1 MSIQEPLKIS
11 KINMNNIIYTKTKYS
26 EDKKKKI
33 IYIKYSDKK
42 NDIKNFVFQTP
53 TLLNNKKPELV
64 DGFYELEIPL
74 VTKREKN
81 QNDFL
86 NFLNKIDE
94 KILYDA
100 NINSKSWFDI
110 ITEDNI
116 YRQRIVRDS
125 IEDQESFIKIKI
137 INTQGFKTIIRLNNM
152 KKNISVEEIPQFSW
166 VKMILECYAITIS
179 NYGINLFVR
188 PIIMSFNERIIEN
201 YNYKFIKDS
210 DSESDNESDR
220 TTQVFNTSN
229 IFINKDEH
237 EKTKENNDDPK
248 NDNSNNISENDDSE
262 NDASENDDS
271 ENDDS
276 ENDASENDASE
287 NDNEDIELN
296 IMVNNDDDE
305 ESELIENILDDI
317 NKNNSDLNDR
327 IMSHTSTEV

>member
-125 IEDQESFIKIKI
+125 IEDHECFIKIKI

-262 NDASENDDS
+262 NDASEND
-271 ENDDS
+271 
-276 ENDASENDASE
+276 
-287 NDNEDIELN
+287 NEDIELN

-317 NKNNSDLNDR
+317 NKNNSDLNDS

>member
-26 EDKKKKI
+26 EDRKKKI

-42 NDIKNFVFQTP
+42 NNIKNFVFQTP

-81 QNDFL
+81 QDEFL
-86 NFLNKIDE
+86 KFLNKIDE

-125 IEDQESFIKIKI
+125 IEDHECFIKIKI
-137 INTQGFKTIIRLNNM
+137 INTQGFKTIIRLNNN
-152 KKNISVEEIPQFSW
+152 KNISVEEIPQFSW

-188 PIIMSFNERIIEN
+188 PVIMSFNERIIEN
-201 YNYKFIKDS
+201 YNYKFINDS
-210 DSESDNESDR
+210 DNESDNESDR

-237 EKTKENNDDPK
+237 EKTNENNDDPK
-248 NDNSNNISENDDSE
+248 NDNSNNISEN
-262 NDASENDDS
+262 NDSENDDS
-271 ENDDS
+271 ENDDLENDDS
-276 ENDASENDASE
+276 ENDQ
-287 NDNEDIELN
+287 DIELN
-296 IMVNNDDDE
+296 IMVNDDDEE
-305 ESELIENILDDI
+305 ESELIENILE
-317 NKNNSDLNDR
+317 NENNSDLNDS
-327 IMSHTSTEV
+327 ITSHTSTDV

>member
-11 KINMNNIIYTKTKYS
+11 KININNIIYTKTKYS
-26 EDKKKKI
+26 EDRKKKI

-42 NDIKNFVFQTP
+42 NDIRNFVFQTP

-81 QNDFL
+81 QDEFV

-137 INTQGFKTIIRLNNM
+137 INTQGFKTIIKLNNM

-237 EKTKENNDDPK
+237 EKTKEN
-248 NDNSNNISENDDSE
+248 DNSNNIPENDDLE
-262 NDASENDDS
+262 NDDLENDDLENDDLENDDLENYDS

-276 ENDASENDASE
+276 EN
-287 NDNEDIELN
+287 NDNEAIELD
-296 IMVNNDDDE
+296 IMVNNNDDE
-305 ESELIENILDDI
+305 ESELIENILDD
-317 NKNNSDLNDR
+317 KNNSDLNDS
-327 IMSHTSTEV
+327 ITSHTSIEV

>member
-26 EDKKKKI
+26 EDRKKKI
-33 IYIKYSDKK
+33 IFIKYSDKK

-81 QNDFL
+81 QDEFL
-86 NFLNKIDE
+86 KFLNKIDE

-125 IEDQESFIKIKI
+125 IEDHECFIKIKI
-137 INTQGFKTIIRLNNM
+137 INTQGFKTIIRLNNN
-152 KKNISVEEIPQFSW
+152 KNISVEEIPQFSW

-188 PIIMSFNERIIEN
+188 PVIMSFNERIIEN
-201 YNYKFIKDS
+201 YNYKFINDS
-210 DSESDNESDR
+210 DNESDNESDR

-237 EKTKENNDDPK
+237 EKTNENNDDPK
-248 NDNSNNISENDDSE
+248 NDNSNNISEN
-262 NDASENDDS
+262 NNSENDDS

-276 ENDASENDASE
+276 ENDDSENDH
-287 NDNEDIELN
+287 DQDIELN
-296 IMVNNDDDE
+296 IMVNDDDEE
-305 ESELIENILDDI
+305 ESELIENILE
-317 NKNNSDLNDR
+317 NKNNKDLNDS
-327 IMSHTSTEV
+327 ITSNTSTDV

>member
-26 EDKKKKI
+26 EDRKKKI

-42 NDIKNFVFQTP
+42 NNIKNFVFQTP

-81 QNDFL
+81 QDEFL
-86 NFLNKIDE
+86 KFLNKIDE

-125 IEDQESFIKIKI
+125 IEDHECFIKIKI
-137 INTQGFKTIIRLNNM
+137 INTQGFKTIIRLNNN
-152 KKNISVEEIPQFSW
+152 KNISVEEIPQFSW

-188 PIIMSFNERIIEN
+188 PVIMSFNERIIEN
-201 YNYKFIKDS
+201 YNYKFINDS
-210 DSESDNESDR
+210 DNESDNESDR

-237 EKTKENNDDPK
+237 EKTNENNDDPK
-248 NDNSNNISENDDSE
+248 NDNSNNISENNDSE
-262 NDASENDDS
+262 NDDLENDDS
-271 ENDDS
+271 ENDH
-276 ENDASENDASE
+276 NQ
-287 NDNEDIELN
+287 DIELN
-296 IMVNNDDDE
+296 IMVNDDDEE
-305 ESELIENILDDI
+305 ESELIENILE
-317 NKNNSDLNDR
+317 NENNSDLNDS
-327 IMSHTSTEV
+327 ITSHTSTDV

>member
-1 MSIQEPLKIS
+1 MSVQEPLKIS
-11 KINMNNIIYTKTKYS
+11 KINLNNIIYTKTKYS
-26 EDKKKKI
+26 DDKKKKI

-74 VTKREKN
+74 ITKREKN
-81 QNDFL
+81 QNFFL
-86 NFLNKIDE
+86 HFLNKIDE

-100 NINSKSWFDI
+100 NINSKTWFDI

-125 IEDQESFIKIKI
+125 IEDQDSFIKIKI
-137 INTQGFKTIIRLNNM
+137 INTQGFKTIIRLNDN
-152 KKNISVEEIPQFSW
+152 KNISVDEIPQFSW

-201 YNYKFIKDS
+201 YKYKFIKDS
-210 DSESDNESDR
+210 DSDSDNDSDR
-220 TTQVFNTSN
+220 TAQVFNTSN

-237 EKTKENNDDPK
+237 EKSKDGENNENK
-248 NDNSNNISENDDSE
+248 HSENEDSE
-262 NDASENDDS
+262 NEDS
-271 ENDDS
+271 ENK
-276 ENDASENDASE
+276 
-287 NDNEDIELN
+287 DIELN
-296 IMVNNDDDE
+296 IMVNDDEDE
-305 ESELIENILDDI
+305 ESEAIENLLDDT
-317 NKNNSDLNDR
+317 NKNNSDINESVTSD
-327 IMSHTSTEV
+327 TSTDV

>member
-26 EDKKKKI
+26 EDRKKKI

-81 QNDFL
+81 QDEFL
-86 NFLNKIDE
+86 KFLNKIDE

-125 IEDQESFIKIKI
+125 IEDHECFIKIKI
-137 INTQGFKTIIRLNNM
+137 INTQGFKTIIRLNNN
-152 KKNISVEEIPQFSW
+152 KNISVEEIPQFSW

-188 PIIMSFNERIIEN
+188 PVIMSFNERIIEN
-201 YNYKFIKDS
+201 YNYKFINDS
-210 DSESDNESDR
+210 DNESDNESDR

-237 EKTKENNDDPK
+237 EKTNENNDDPK
-248 NDNSNNISENDDSE
+248 NDNSNNISEN
-262 NDASENDDS
+262 NNSENDDS

-276 ENDASENDASE
+276 ENDDSENDH
-287 NDNEDIELN
+287 DQDIELN
-296 IMVNNDDDE
+296 IMVNDDDEE
-305 ESELIENILDDI
+305 ESELIENILENEN
-317 NKNNSDLNDR
+317 NKDLNDS
-327 IMSHTSTEV
+327 ITSNTSTDV